1 MEQQIV
7 ELQREYDESKEECLG
22 HQKVIQQLKGSLEQV
37 NSIKAYTNQCKRIQS
52 SNKINLLNSIKAY
65 FENVM

>member
-22 HQKVIQQLKGSLEQV
+22 HQKVIQELKGSLDQV
-37 NSIKAYTNQCKRIQS
+37 KTYS
-52 SNKINLLNSIKAY
+52 
-65 FENVM
+65 F

>member
-22 HQKVIQQLKGSLEQV
+22 HQKVIQELKGSLEQV
-37 NSIKAYTNQCKRIQS
+37 TANLEKNWLSNMF
-52 SNKINLLNSIKAY
+52 NKIYRDFVGK
-65 FENVM
+65 FGF

>member
-1 MEQQIV
+1 MVFFLLSRLLAEMEQQIV

-37 NSIKAYTNQCKRIQS
+37 YSIKA
-52 SNKINLLNSIKAY
+52 
-65 FENVM
+65 

>member
-22 HQKVIQQLKGSLEQV
+22 HQKVIQELKGSLEQV
-37 NSIKAYTNQCKRIQS
+37 TANLEMNCLSNIL
-52 SNKINLLNSIKAY
+52 NKIYRDFVVK
-65 FENVM
+65 FGF